1 MYALNPEGQVIHE
14 TDANLNFN
22 VHYIYLGGQLMAE
35 MKDGTTYFAHTD
47 HLDSVRLLTKID
59 QSGYDY
65 FDSLPFGEIT
75 SSDSGVTTHKFT
87 GDERDGETGAVGPLV
102 RLMREAGW

>member
-47 HLDSVRLLTKID
+47 HLGSVRLLTKMD

-65 FDSLPFGEIT
+65 FDNLPFGEVI
-75 SSDSGVTTHKFT
+75 
-87 GDERDGETGAVGPLV
+87 
-102 RLMREAGW
+102 

>member
-1 MYALNPEGQVIHE
+1 MTLRNTTEYA
-14 TDANLNFN
+14 
-22 VHYIYLGGQLMAE
+22 YLSGRLVAQY
-35 MKDGTTYFAHTD
+35 KNSTTYFVHTD
-47 HLDSVRLLTKID
+47 HLGSARLLTGLD
-59 QSGYDY
+59 QSVAQNLDY
-65 FDSLPFGEIT
+65 LPFGEIT